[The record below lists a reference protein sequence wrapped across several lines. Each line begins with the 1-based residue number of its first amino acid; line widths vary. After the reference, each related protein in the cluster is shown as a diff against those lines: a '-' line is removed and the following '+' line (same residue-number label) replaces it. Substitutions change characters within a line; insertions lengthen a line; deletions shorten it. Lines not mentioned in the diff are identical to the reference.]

1 MEKFM
6 LNSNGGERTN
16 MNDKQVLVK
25 APEWLKT
32 VENDNVAGA
41 IFGLIFGWTWDGT
54 PKKVDNLKEYVAEK
68 FSDLSEDE
76 VAETCDLLIKH
87 KVVA

>member
-41 IFGLIFGWTWDGT
+41 IFGLIFSWAWDGT
-54 PKKVDNLKEYVAEK
+54 PKKVDNLKEYVSGK
-68 FSDLSEDE
+68 FSDLSENE

-87 KVVA
+87 EVVA